1 VYLYRVIGAIGCSD
15 DEKVNVFYTDKK
27 GRFSV

>member
-1 VYLYRVIGAIGCSD
+1 VYLYRVIGAI